1 MWQQTLTVCLLVMTV
16 WAFGW
21 FTLAQILR
29 RNDIADVAWGPSF
42 IVCCCAALYANTG
55 SLLPQTL
62 PSIFVLTFVTVWG
75 LRLSSHIL
83 RRNWRKD
90 EDYRYQQW
98 RKEWGAWFLPRSF
111 LQVFLLQAFLAIVV
125 VSPALAV
132 LQNKTA
138 ELTALVLL
146 GAGLWLLGFLF
157 EAVADNQLKEFLSH
171 KKAKDDVIES
181 GLWKYSRHPNYFGE
195 ITQWWAM
202 FVMALGAS
210 AAWGSVIGPAVITL
224 LIVKVSGIP
233 LLEKK
238 MRQNP
243 KYLAYAKK
251 TSVLLPLPPKK

>member
-1 MWQQTLTVCLLVMTV
+1 MWQQTLTVCLLVMSV

-42 IVCCCAALYANTG
+42 IVCCFAALYASSG
-55 SLLPQTL
+55 SFLPENL
-62 PSIFVLTFVTVWG
+62 PAIFVLTFVLVWG

-83 RRNWRKD
+83 RRNWGKQ

-98 RKEWGAWFLPRSF
+98 RKEWGIWFLPRSF
-111 LQVFLLQAFLAIVV
+111 LQVFLLQALLAIVV

-132 LQNKTA
+132 LQNQTA
-138 ELTALVLL
+138 ELTTVVLIS
-146 GAGLWLLGFLF
+146 AGLWLFGFLF
-157 EAVADNQLKEFLSH
+157 EAVADNQLKDFLAH
-171 KKAKDDVIES
+171 KKAKDDVIQS

-210 AAWGSVIGPAVITL
+210 SAWGSIVGPVAITF

-243 KYLAYAKK
+243 KYIAYAKK
-251 TSVLLPLPPKK
+251 TSVLVPMPAKK